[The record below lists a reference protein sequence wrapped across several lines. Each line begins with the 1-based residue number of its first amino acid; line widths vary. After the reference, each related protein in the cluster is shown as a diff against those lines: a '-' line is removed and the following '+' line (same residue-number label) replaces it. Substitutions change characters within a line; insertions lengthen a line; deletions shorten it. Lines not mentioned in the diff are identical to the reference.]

1 MVIVSRF
8 ITDYIP
14 QDMPDP
20 LSCSEAQPPGLFL
33 LFTLAQDT
41 IGLIC

>member
-1 MVIVSRF
+1 MVIISGF
-8 ITDYIP
+8 ITAHIP
-14 QDMPDP
+14 QNMPDP
-20 LSCSEAQPPGLFL
+20 LPCSEAQPPGLFL